1 MVYRPDDAGSVNSL
15 VKGVMASPSR
25 LWKNFL
31 LCHEIRSTGMI
42 KEGTVPVLI
51 PLLLLTMMTYTCSI
65 YRMGETTSAG
75 LKLL

>member
-1 MVYRPDDAGSVNSL
+1 
-15 VKGVMASPSR
+15 
-25 LWKNFL
+25 
-31 LCHEIRSTGMI
+31 MI